1 MPQSPKQG
9 HGPLQGIKVVSCS
22 TAQAGTVPY
31 MLMADLGADV
41 IKIEPPNGGDP
52 SRRMTVLPGM
62 GSTFFET
69 NNRGVKS
76 VTLNLKTP
84 EGKAILHGLVA
95 GADIFGQNFRPGAAE
110 KNGFGWEELRK
121 VNPKLVYVSIS
132 GYGTKGPH
140 AHLPG
145 TDSMAQALGGVA
157 EAYSMPGQK
166 MRTGIASVADE
177 STAMLAFG
185 GALAALLH
193 ARTTG
198 VGQKIELSLLG
209 SLVRLMGWTFTTTM
223 WRNKNPVTGQARVTG
238 TAERAGISA
247 SFNDRDG
254 KPLVFQL
261 TGPDNWNDAM
271 TGLGFM
277 PRLKA
282 AGFADLGVIIDNDAK
297 RNELLAL
304 LDDLFATGTRED
316 WVAKLRGADIV
327 SAPINTLLEAS
338 NDPDV
343 IANGYVT
350 EVEHP
355 RHKRKLKVHGTP
367 WQFSETPAKPGIA
380 PELGEHNEAVL
391 GGLGYSAAEIA
402 DFKSKRII

>member
-1 MPQSPKQG
+1 MSEKW
-9 HGPLQGIKVVSCS
+9 GPLQGVKVVSCS

-41 IKIEPPNGGDP
+41 IKIEPPDGGDG

-62 GSTFFET
+62 PSTFFET

-76 VTLNLKTP
+76 VTLNLKSP
-84 EGKAILHGLVA
+84 EGRAILHKLVA
-95 GADIFGQNFRPGAAE
+95 KADIFGQNFRPSAADR
-110 KNGFGWEELRK
+110 NGFGWEELRK
-121 VNPKLVYVSIS
+121 INPKLVYVSIS
-132 GYGTKGPH
+132 GYGTRGPNG
-140 AHLPG
+140 HLPG
-145 TDSMAQALGGVA
+145 TDSMAQALGGIA

-166 MRTGIASVADE
+166 MRTGIVSVADE

-185 GALAALLH
+185 GALAALTH
-193 ARTTG
+193 SRTTG

-223 WRNKNPVTGQARVTG
+223 WRNENPVTGQARITG
-238 TAERAGISA
+238 TAQRPGISA

-261 TGPDNWNDAM
+261 TGPENWKDAM
-271 TGLGFM
+271 TGLGFFD
-277 PRLKA
+277 RIKA
-282 AGFADLGVIIDNDAK
+282 AGFEDLGVIIDNDAK
-297 RNELLAL
+297 REELLAL
-304 LDDLFATGTRED
+304 LDDLFATGTRDD
-316 WVAKLRGADIV
+316 WVARLRKADIV

-350 EVEHP
+350 HVDYP
-355 RHKRKLKVHGTP
+355 KYGRKLKVHGTP

-380 PELGEHNEAVL
+380 PELGQHNEAVL
-391 GGLGYSAAEIA
+391 CELGYSAAEI
-402 DFKSKRII
+402 KELRERKVI